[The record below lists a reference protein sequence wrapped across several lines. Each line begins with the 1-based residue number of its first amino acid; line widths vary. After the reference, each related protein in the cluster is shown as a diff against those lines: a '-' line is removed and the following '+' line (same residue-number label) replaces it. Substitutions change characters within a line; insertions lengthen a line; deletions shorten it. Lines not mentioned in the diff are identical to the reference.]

1 MLMPRKKEMDLFDE
15 MFSDPFFSMKESRLM
30 KTDIK
35 EKNGN
40 YILDIDLPGCKKED
54 ISIELN
60 DGYLNI
66 SATINHTYDDSDTKE
81 NYIHKERFYGK
92 CSRSFYA
99 GENLKEE
106 DIHASFK
113 NGILTVSFKKDSVKD
128 ESNKKYIE
136 ISD

>member
-1 MLMPRKKEMDLFDE
+1 MMLPRLTKFDVLDD
-15 MFSDPFFSMKESRLM
+15 MFNEPIFPKRESQIM

-35 EKNGN
+35 EKDGN

-54 ISIELN
+54 INIELN
-60 DGYLNI
+60 DGYLTI
-66 SATINHTYDDSDTKE
+66 SATVNHAIDNSDEKE

-106 DIHASFK
+106 DISASFK
-113 NGILTVSFKKDSVKD
+113 NGILTVTFKKDNIKD

>member
-1 MLMPRKKEMDLFDE
+1 MMLPRLTKFDVLDD
-15 MFSDPFFSMKESRLM
+15 MFNEPFFTKRESQIM

-35 EKNGN
+35 EKDGN

-54 ISIELN
+54 INIELN
-60 DGYLNI
+60 DGYLTI
-66 SATINHTYDDSDTKE
+66 SATINHAIDNSDEKE

-106 DIHASFK
+106 DISASFK
-113 NGILTVSFKKDSVKD
+113 NGILTVTFKKDDVKN

>member
-1 MLMPRKKEMDLFDE
+1 MFPRLAKFDMLDD
-15 MFSDPFFSMKESRLM
+15 MFNDSIFTKRESQIM

-35 EKNGN
+35 EKDGN

-54 ISIELN
+54 IKIELN
-60 DGYLNI
+60 DGYLNV
-66 SATINHTYDDSDTKE
+66 SATISHESDSSDEKE

-99 GENLKEE
+99 GNNISEE
-106 DIHASFK
+106 DINASFK
-113 NGILTVSFKKDSVKD
+113 NGILTVTFPKEIVKD

-136 ISD
+136 IND

>member
-1 MLMPRKKEMDLFDE
+1 MMLPRLTKFDVLDD
-15 MFSDPFFSMKESRLM
+15 MFNEPFFTKRESQIM

-35 EKNGN
+35 EKDGN

-54 ISIELN
+54 INIEFN
-60 DGYLNI
+60 DGYLTI
-66 SATINHTYDDSDTKE
+66 SATINHAIDNSDEKE

-106 DIHASFK
+106 DISASFK
-113 NGILTVSFKKDSVKD
+113 NGILTVTFKKDDVKN

>member
-1 MLMPRKKEMDLFDE
+1 MMLPRLSKFDVLDDMFDE
-15 MFSDPFFSMKESRLM
+15 PLFTKRESQIM

-66 SATINHTYDDSDTKE
+66 SATVNHTYDDSDEKE

-106 DIHASFK
+106 DINASFK
-113 NGILTVSFKKDSVKD
+113 NGILTVSFKKDSIKD

>member
-1 MLMPRKKEMDLFDE
+1 MMLPRLSKFDVLDDMFDE
-15 MFSDPFFSMKESRLM
+15 PLFTKRESQIM

-35 EKNGN
+35 EKDGN
-40 YILDIDLPGCKKED
+40 YTLDIDLPGCKKED
-54 ISIELN
+54 INIELN

-66 SATINHTYDDSDTKE
+66 SATINHTVDNSDESE

-99 GENLKEE
+99 GDNLKEE

>member
-1 MLMPRKKEMDLFDE
+1 MFPRLTKFDVLDD
-15 MFSDPFFSMKESRLM
+15 MFNDSIFTKRESQIM

-35 EKNGN
+35 EKDGN

-54 ISIELN
+54 IKIELN
-60 DGYLNI
+60 DGYLTI
-66 SATINHTYDDSDTKE
+66 SATISHESNDSNEKE

-99 GENLKEE
+99 GDKVSEE
-106 DIHASFK
+106 DIGASFK
-113 NGILTVSFKKDSVKD
+113 NGILTLTFPKEIVK
-128 ESNKKYIE
+128 EETNKKYIE

>member
-1 MLMPRKKEMDLFDE
+1 MMLPRLTKFDVLDD
-15 MFSDPFFSMKESRLM
+15 MFNEPFFTKRESQIM

-35 EKNGN
+35 EKDGN

-54 ISIELN
+54 INIELN
-60 DGYLNI
+60 DGYLTI
-66 SATINHTYDDSDTKE
+66 SATINHAIDNSDEKE
-81 NYIHKERFYGK
+81 NYRHKERFYGK

-106 DIHASFK
+106 DISASFK
-113 NGILTVSFKKDSVKD
+113 NGILTVTFKKDDVKN

>member
-1 MLMPRKKEMDLFDE
+1 MMLPRLSKFDVLDDMFDE
-15 MFSDPFFSMKESRLM
+15 PLFTKRESQIM

-81 NYIHKERFYGK
+81 NYIHK
-92 CSRSFYA
+92 
-99 GENLKEE
+99 
-106 DIHASFK
+106 
-113 NGILTVSFKKDSVKD
+113 
-128 ESNKKYIE
+128 
-136 ISD
+136 

>member
-1 MLMPRKKEMDLFDE
+1 MMLPRLSKFDVLDDMFDE
-15 MFSDPFFSMKESRLM
+15 PLFAKRESQIM